1 MKLRIFVLSMAKK
14 SYLNLIRQG
23 EFIMGR
29 RKKTETV
36 VENPTPMEEGAM
48 NLSEESGAVEE
59 KTEVSSEKV
68 EEKVENSLE
77 KVEDNV
83 ADAILGAENIPVV
96 EEKKEPVQKV
106 VVTTASKVNVRK
118 VPNGDVLFMINN
130 GSQVMVEEEKNGWSK
145 VTGYI
150 MTELLK

>member
-1 MKLRIFVLSMAKK
+1 
-14 SYLNLIRQG
+14 
-23 EFIMGR
+23 MGR

-36 VENPTPMEEGAM
+36 VENPTPMEEGAL
-48 NLSEESGAVEE
+48 NQPEESGAVEE
-59 KTEVSSEKV
+59 KTEDSFEKV
-68 EEKVENSLE
+68 AEKVENSLE
-77 KVEDNV
+77 KVAETVETPSEKVEDNI
-83 ADAILGAENIPVV
+83 ADAILGAENVPVV
-96 EEKKEPVQKV
+96 EEKKEEKKAPVQKV

-130 GSQVMVEEEKNGWSK
+130 GSQVMVEEEKDGWSK

>member
-1 MKLRIFVLSMAKK
+1 
-14 SYLNLIRQG
+14 
-23 EFIMGR
+23 MGR

-36 VENPTPMEEGAM
+36 VENPTPMEEGAV
-48 NLSEESGAVEE
+48 NQPEESSAEE
-59 KTEVSSEKV
+59 KTEDSLPKVSDDVQNSLEKV
-68 EEKVENSLE
+68 SNDVQNSLE
-77 KVEDNV
+77 KVEDNI
-83 ADAILGAENIPVV
+83 ADVILGAENVPVV
-96 EEKKEPVQKV
+96 EEKKEEKKAPVPKV

-130 GSQVMVEEEKNGWSK
+130 GSQVMVEEEKDGWSK

>member
-1 MKLRIFVLSMAKK
+1 
-14 SYLNLIRQG
+14 
-23 EFIMGR
+23 MGR

-36 VENPTPMEEGAM
+36 VENPTPMEEGAL
-48 NLSEESGAVEE
+48 NLPEESGAVEE

-83 ADAILGAENIPVV
+83 ADAILGAENVPVV
-96 EEKKEPVQKV
+96 EEKKEEKKAPVQKV

-130 GSQVMVEEEKNGWSK
+130 GSQVMVEEEHDGWCK
-145 VTGYI
+145 IVGYV
-150 MTELLK
+150 MSELLK